1 MRPYSPGGELNA
13 LAPALKGTKPPTPS
27 SQRLRL
33 GLRGYLILFAP
44 QLSCLSVSIGPES
57 RFRHRCSSRY
67 LRISPLHREFRS
79 PLPYS
84 STAVSDAFPRVSR
97 ELSHPTYN
105 AAYAPFTPSKSE
117 QRLPPLYYR
126 GCWHRV
132 SRGFLLRY
140 HQARAVLAPGRF
152 FPHDRSLQPE
162 GLHPPR
168 GVASSHFRALRMILD
183 CSLP

>member
-1 MRPYSPGGELNA
+1 ML
-13 LAPALKGTKPPTPS
+13 
-27 SQRLRL
+27 
-33 GLRGYLILFAP
+33 P

-57 RFRHRCSSRY
+57 RLRHRCSSGY
-67 LRISPLHREFRS
+67 LRISLLHPEFRS

-84 STAVSDAFPRVSR
+84 STVVSNAVPQLSCG
-97 ELSHPTYN
+97 LSHPTHGT
-105 AAYAPFTPSKSE
+105 AYAPFTPSKSE

-140 HQARAVLAPGRF
+140 YHFLAVLELESLL
-152 FPHDRSLQPE
+152 PHDSSLQPE
-162 GLHPPR
+162 GLHPTR
-168 GVASSHFRALRMILD
+168 GVAPSGLRPLRMILD

>member
-1 MRPYSPGGELNA
+1 MARTTRVSNPFCYPG
-13 LAPALKGTKPPTPS
+13 
-27 SQRLRL
+27 
-33 GLRGYLILFAP
+33 F
-44 QLSCLSVSIGPES
+44 CLSVSISPES

-79 PLPYS
+79 PLLYS
-84 STAVSDAFPRVSR
+84 SSAVSDAVPRLSR
-97 ELSHPTYN
+97 ELSHPTCG
-105 AAYAPFTPSKSE
+105 ATYAPFTPSKSE
-117 QRLPPLYYR
+117 QRSPPLYYR

-140 HQARAVLAPGRF
+140 RQPQNLFRIGGF

-162 GLHPPR
+162 GRHPPR